1 MNNNNILDI
10 IDRDFT
16 LLLDNLPVG
25 IIRLNSNKNCIYVN
39 RFIYDLFEIT
49 PNQQDNQYTIL
60 YEIFRRIHPED
71 LPTFQSED
79 EQFLLDHKENESVFK
94 IWRES
99 IHDWVWVS
107 NKKILIHN
115 CDDNNKDNNNNKDN
129 ISYMYTFQDINKTK
143 TMEIQLRDQQLRLE
157 QAYNHKSIFLANFS
171 HELRSPIHGVMG
183 MLTLLED
190 TPLTQEQ
197 TDYINM
203 IKECSFNLMTIISDI
218 LDYSKLEIGKI
229 TLDNKP
235 MNLRSEC
242 IEPVN
247 DMIIS
252 RIVEKGIEYTY
263 NIENDVNPCII
274 GDPVRLKQIILN
286 LVSNSVKFTDS
297 GNIFINVK
305 KIPHIDYLL
314 LKRHLDYQITEENE
328 KYNDNANNNNDNTNN
343 NNHNDYTIY
352 LRFDITDTGCGIDI
366 SQQNKLFKSFS
377 QVDNN
382 NKSKVYGGTGLGL
395 AICKELVELMGGYIW
410 LDWSENRTGSRFSF
424 VIKTKTAIC
433 EDHQQQ
439 QVSLSEESN
448 NSQSFLNIN
457 ILILDENVHNRI
469 ALTSMVNSWGMR
481 AYCFSNVEEAL
492 YFTKIT
498 DFDIGLVD
506 ICLPDI
512 HSFTPDFPT
521 VGLINFGDK
530 PSPDNIFVSYL
541 TKPVKESKLKQTI
554 KKNINSFNLSDDIKL
569 NSSKNLENE
578 KAKYY
583 VPIVNQVLGEHLK
596 STTKIL
602 LAEDV
607 HVNQKVICSFLRK
620 LGFIN
625 IEIAQNGVEC
635 LEIMKNH
642 EFDIVLL
649 DIRMPLLNGDA
660 VLTQI
665 VEYYNNYN
673 YNKNNSINTG
683 KFKNKKQPYT
693 IAVTAYCLKDD
704 KEKYL
709 NMGFDDY
716 LPKPI
721 DINALQ
727 NCLNKCINKMLLS
740 SD

>member
-1 MNNNNILDI
+1 MNNVLDI

-25 IIRLNSNKNCIYVN
+25 IIRLNSNKTCIYVN
-39 RFIYDLFEIT
+39 RFIYDLFEIQQNT
-49 PNQQDNQYTIL
+49 GESPNNQYTIL
-60 YEIFRRIHPED
+60 YEIFRRIHPQD
-71 LPTFQSED
+71 LQTFQSED
-79 EQFLLDHKENESVFK
+79 EQFLLDHKESESTFK
-94 IWRES
+94 IWCES

-115 CDDNNKDNNNNKDN
+115 CDNSGNNN
-129 ISYMYTFQDINKTK
+129 ISYMYTFQDVNKTK

-229 TLDNKP
+229 VLDNKP
-235 MNLRSEC
+235 MNLRREC
-242 IEPVN
+242 IESVN

-286 LVSNSVKFTDS
+286 LVSNAVKFTDS

-305 KIPHIDYLL
+305 KIPQMEYFL
-314 LKRHLDYQITEENE
+314 LKRHLDYQIEIDPINN
-328 KYNDNANNNNDNTNN
+328 KDDN
-343 NNHNDYTIY
+343 TIY
-352 LRFDITDTGCGIDI
+352 LRFDVTDTGCGIDI

-382 NKSKVYGGTGLGL
+382 NKTKIYGGTGLGL
-395 AICKELVELMGGYIW
+395 AICKELTELMGGYIW
-410 LDWSENRTGSRFSF
+410 LDWSENRSGSRFSF
-424 VIKTKTAIC
+424 VIKTNPAIC
-433 EDHQQQ
+433 EDQEF
-439 QVSLSEESN
+439 VISEETT
-448 NSQSFLNIN
+448 NSQFFQDLN

-506 ICLPDI
+506 ISLQDI
-512 HSFTPDFPT
+512 QTFTPDFPLI
-521 VGLINFGDK
+521 GLINFGDK
-530 PSPDNIFVSYL
+530 PNPNQIFVSYL

-554 KKNINSFNLSDDIKL
+554 KNNLPNIKQNNEEINEVRGLQYTKNK
-569 NSSKNLENE
+569 KEEYEPEN
-578 KAKYY
+578 KDLFI
-583 VPIVNQVLGEHLK
+583 PIVNQVLGEHLK
-596 STTKIL
+596 STIRVL
-602 LAEDV
+602 LAEDI

-625 IEIAQNGVEC
+625 IEIVQNGVEC
-635 LEIMKNH
+635 LEIMKNN

-660 VLTQI
+660 VLSQI
-665 VEYYNNYN
+665 VDYYNNN
-673 YNKNNSINTG
+673 QSTG
-683 KFKNKKQPYT
+683 KFKNKKKPYT
-693 IAVTAYCLKDD
+693 IAVTAYCLKNDR
-704 KEKYL
+704 EKYL

-740 SD
+740 SDEN